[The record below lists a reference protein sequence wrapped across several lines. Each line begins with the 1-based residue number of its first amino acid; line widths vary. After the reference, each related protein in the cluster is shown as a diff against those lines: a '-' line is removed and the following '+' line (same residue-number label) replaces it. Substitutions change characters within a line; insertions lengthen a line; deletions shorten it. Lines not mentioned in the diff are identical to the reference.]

1 MATQAISIPAAE
13 QLMHMG
19 DGLILHQALYAAAK
33 LGIAD
38 LLASGP
44 RSTAELAA
52 ELQVNQDALFR
63 LLRFLVGQE
72 IFEQRANCIFAPK
85 FAFSLPT

>member
-38 LLASGP
+38 LLASGA
-44 RSTAELAA
+44 RSTAENYAKEKGLPVASVQNRAA
-52 ELQVNQDALFR
+52 SFVVPSPASATAAIE
-63 LLRFLVGQE
+63 
-72 IFEQRANCIFAPK
+72 
-85 FAFSLPT
+85 AFNVR